1 MPLFNSR
8 NLCLFLYL
16 LGLGPHLRFEVGNKW
31 ERIIYCSAQGLK
43 VSGLK
48 SKTKALDHSRTL
60 NSLWI
65 HPPTENFL
73 QGSRL
78 LLRPL
83 SLSVS
88 VSQSQPLSFSVSQSL
103 SLSVFRDLNFN
114 PKLNTS
120 KLSLVK
126 FVSRT
131 DHHLGNIDGHVNLG

>member
-1 MPLFNSR
+1 MPHHFQMTTVVNNTIDSSESTH
-8 NLCLFLYL
+8 C
-16 LGLGPHLRFEVGNKW
+16 GSTTHP
-31 ERIIYCSAQGLK
+31 
-43 VSGLK
+43 
-48 SKTKALDHSRTL
+48 
-60 NSLWI
+60 
-65 HPPTENFL
+65 PPTENYL
-73 QGSRL
+73 KGSRL

-88 VSQSQPLSFSVSQSL
+88 VSQSQPLSFSVSQSLSL